1 MIAPAYKAQVD
12 LLLTIVPLVAKEKI
26 FAPKGGTAINLFVL
40 EMPRLS
46 IDIDL
51 TYTSVSDN
59 RETAL
64 TNISAALDRIEADI
78 KKTVKGISVTR
89 VPEGQGE
96 DVKLNCQ
103 VPGAHVKIEVNTI
116 TRGVIMPVRMMQV
129 TEAVQK
135 EFEKFAAMNVVAHG
149 ELHGAKICAAL
160 DRQHPRDIFDVR
172 PLLEGNNFTAELKL
186 GWIIFMLS
194 HFRPI
199 SELLNPNF
207 SNQKQAFDTQFKGM
221 AIKEFTYEMFEETR
235 TKLVAMLRASLTEN
249 DKKFL
254 LSFKNAEPDWML
266 FPLKEVK
273 DLPAVKWKLQNIRN
287 LKQNNAEKH
296 AAKLNALADVL
307 TANKG

>member
-26 FAPKGGTAINLFVL
+26 FALKGGTAINLFVL

-149 ELHGAKICAAL
+149 ELYGAKICAAL